1 MLNVPKPT
9 LAVVT
14 VLVSSGSFSADAQT
28 VGPVIRPTSVH
39 VTVLS
44 TMLAE
49 ARGIGEWGFA
59 AFLEVDGR
67 RFLIDSGARPE
78 TVLRNSE
85 ELGVDLSTVT
95 DVVLTHHHG
104 DHTGGL
110 VVLRRELAKKNP
122 QALRTTHVA
131 PGIFAVRVDSSG
143 REGDGLLLLRR
154 AYESLGGSFVEHSKP
169 AELAP
174 GVWFTGPVP
183 RRHPERNW
191 GGDLRV
197 RTPTGLVEDIID
209 EDASIVVETAA
220 GFVVITGCGHAGIV
234 NILEYIRDFRP
245 SSAVYAV
252 LGGLHLFSATDE
264 HLDWTGAK
272 LRQFGIKHLL
282 GAHCTGIEAL
292 FRLRSRLELTRQTA
306 VVAAVGASFSL
317 DRGIDPLSLAR

>member
-122 QALRTTHVA
+122 RHCERRTSRQVSSPFEWTPADERETVCFFFVA
-131 PGIFAVRVDSSG
+131 PTKAWGVP
-143 REGDGLLLLRR
+143 LL
-154 AYESLGGSFVEHSKP
+154 S
-169 AELAP
+169 
-174 GVWFTGPVP
+174 T
-183 RRHPERNW
+183 RN
-191 GGDLRV
+191 
-197 RTPTGLVEDIID
+197 P
-209 EDASIVVETAA
+209 
-220 GFVVITGCGHAGIV
+220 
-234 NILEYIRDFRP
+234 P
-245 SSAVYAV
+245 S
-252 LGGLHLFSATDE
+252 
-264 HLDWTGAK
+264 
-272 LRQFGIKHLL
+272 
-282 GAHCTGIEAL
+282 
-292 FRLRSRLELTRQTA
+292 
-306 VVAAVGASFSL
+306 
-317 DRGIDPLSLAR
+317 